1 MSDVVRLAIVGTG
14 GMARTHARSFRV
26 LPGVELVAAV
36 EPQEDRL
43 NAFCDEQHIPHR
55 FSDLD
60 SAIRWGEFDAAA
72 NVTPDAVHHPTTMKL
87 VEAGKHVLCE
97 KPLATTYPLALE
109 MTEAAEKRGVINMV
123 NLTYRGS
130 PAVEKAREIVVNGE
144 IGEIRHFEASYL
156 QSWLVGNHWGD
167 WQSEDRWLW
176 RLSSATWQ
184 PRRHRRHRHP
194 HRRLRHLCLRQ
205 RHRVD
210 GKPRQDLPQG
220 RRRAHR
226 RLCAGRQR
234 FLRHVGRTA
243 RTGRSASSMP
253 HAGEP
258 ATPTR
263 CASTCSAAAAA
274 CR

>member
-1 MSDVVRLAIVGTG
+1 MPAPSASFPASSWWRRWSRRRIASTPSATSSAI
-14 GMARTHARSFRV
+14 A
-26 LPGVELVAAV
+26 
-36 EPQEDRL
+36 
-43 NAFCDEQHIPHR
+43 HR
-55 FSDLD
+55 FTDLD
-60 SAIRWGEFDAAA
+60 SAIAWGEFDAAA

-87 VEAGKHVLCE
+87 IAAGKHILCE

-130 PAVEKAREIVVNGE
+130 PAVEKAREIVVSGE

-167 WQSEDRWLW
+167 WKSEDRWLW
-176 RLSSATWQ
+176 RLSSATRQ

-234 FLRHVGRTA
+234 FLRHVGGTGERRA
-243 RTGRSASSMP
+243 RRHP
-253 HAGEP
+253 CHALGH
-258 ATPTR
+258 R
-263 CASTCSAAAAA
+263 LCQYAAPRPVRQPRAA